1 MGLGAD
7 MGVEE
12 EEDEEGVGG
21 RWEDGGMGWA
31 EGCGGVDKGEE
42 KLLFTAM
49 KKAADEETGTAARVN
64 PK

>member
-1 MGLGAD
+1 M
-7 MGVEE
+7 
-12 EEDEEGVGG
+12 VGG
-21 RWEDGGMGWA
+21 
-31 EGCGGVDKGEE
+31 DKGEE

>member
-7 MGVEE
+7 MGGGGGGGGGWGREVEWVE
-12 EEDEEGVGG
+12 LKGVGG
-21 RWEDGGMGWA
+21 
-31 EGCGGVDKGEE
+31 DKEEE
-42 KLLFTAM
+42 KLFFTAM

>member
-1 MGLGAD
+1 MWGRRSR
-7 MGVEE
+7 V
-12 EEDEEGVGG
+12 GVGG
-21 RWEDGGMGWA
+21 KMVEWVELK
-31 EGCGGVDKGEE
+31 GVWWWWGRDKGEE